1 MQPNILATPV
11 TSPILLIAL
20 LFNFVYVNYCRPAEG
35 LSDIRE
41 VVPDL
46 IVKPVAPLLATS
58 DKTICFASKV
68 GALNDD
74 DDVIL
79 FKFRSVVVVIV
90 AFS

>member
-46 IVKPVAPLLATS
+46 IVKSVAVLPATV
-58 DKTICFASKV
+58 DKSMIDACKV
-68 GALNDD
+68 GGA
-74 DDVIL
+74 
-79 FKFRSVVVVIV
+79 
-90 AFS
+90 